1 MPPGGHGSE
10 NPLVLKPHRP
20 VQSHVSRHPTDA
32 QQNCGTFL
40 FLNIIKGGI
49 VFSLHFNTS

>member
-10 NPLVLKPHRP
+10 NPLVLKPCRP
-20 VQSHVSRHPTDA
+20 VQGHVSRRLTDA

-40 FLNIIKGGI
+40 FLNIKGGI
-49 VFSLHFNTS
+49 AFSLHFNTS